1 MVYTSQTFTNVFKR
15 CIPKSDFATL
25 THCPCSPVPGCIS
38 DWTKVGNLID
48 SKDPSAQM
56 VQEPRI
62 NVPPTLANSAV
73 LPVTA
78 QSLTPNVTFRYTLD
92 GSRPT
97 EQSPEMPRLVFYRF
111 R

>member
-1 MVYTSQTFTNVFKR
+1 M
-15 CIPKSDFATL
+15 
-25 THCPCSPVPGCIS
+25 PGCTS

-78 QSLTPNVTFRYTLD
+78 QSITPNVTFRYTLD

-97 EQSPEMPRLVFYRF
+97 EQSPEMPRSARKAACRHGLHVKMLCCVLLAR
-111 R
+111 RSQICV

>member
-1 MVYTSQTFTNVFKR
+1 
-15 CIPKSDFATL
+15 
-25 THCPCSPVPGCIS
+25 
-38 DWTKVGNLID
+38 
-48 SKDPSAQM
+48 M

-97 EQSPEMPRLVFYRF
+97 EQSPEMPRLVFYQF